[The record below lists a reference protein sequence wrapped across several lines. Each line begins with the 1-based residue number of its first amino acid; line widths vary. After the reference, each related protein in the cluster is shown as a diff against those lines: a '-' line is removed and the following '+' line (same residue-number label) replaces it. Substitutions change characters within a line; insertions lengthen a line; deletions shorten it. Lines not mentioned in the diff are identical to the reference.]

1 MSARSVNLKT
11 PGRLLRSLAYL
22 CWLPIWPAAARA
34 QDTLWA
40 TYHDAARMSR
50 QRPEGNELRRRLN

>member
-1 MSARSVNLKT
+1 MSARSLSLKT
-11 PGRLLRSLAYL
+11 PGRLLRSLTYL

-40 TYHDAARMSR
+40 TCRDAARMSR
-50 QRPEGNELRRRLN
+50 QRRERGEVRRRGN